1 MRRRASRSA
10 PSGGARPLGSLRG
23 VTALVTGASSGI
35 GRALSLRLGREG
47 ARVALLARR
56 GAALDEVAA
65 EIGSAAGDA
74 LALPCDV
81 EEAGAAAQAR
91 ARVEERFGAVDLLVL
106 GAGYGRHSPFLDSDL
121 ADMERMMRVNYL
133 GALRFAKEFLP
144 GMVER
149 RRGWLVFVA
158 SVAGRIGVPNEAAY
172 AATKHA
178 LVGLAEALSCEVE
191 ESGVHV
197 LTVCPGTVRT
207 PFFDAEALAAMPEA
221 ARRLMVEPEELVEA
235 MLAALRSG
243 RRELTHPRSI
253 GVAYLV
259 RALFP
264 GLFRRGLRRRTRRP

>member
-1 MRRRASRSA
+1 
-10 PSGGARPLGSLRG
+10 

-35 GRALSLRLGREG
+35 GRAVSLRLGREG

-56 GAALDEVAA
+56 GPALEEVAA
-65 EIGSAAGDA
+65 EIGSAAGAA

-81 EEAGAAAQAR
+81 EETGAAAEAR
-91 ARVEERFGAVDLLVL
+91 QRVEERFGGVDLLVL
-106 GAGYGRHSPFLDSDL
+106 NAGYGRHRSFLDSDL

-191 ESGVHV
+191 EAGVHV

-221 ARRLMVEPEELVEA
+221 ARRMMVEPEELAEA
-235 MLAALRSG
+235 MLAALRAG

-253 GVAYLV
+253 AVAYV
-259 RALFP
+259 ARALFP
-264 GLFRRGLRRRTRRP
+264 GLFRRGLRASTRRR